1 MIYNKIRGAKSSLD
15 NYNHREE
22 HVPKEEVRK
31 LKLMQLDEGK
41 YSHKITTMLERKF
54 IIDRE
59 NKRLLDKM
67 ASIVSGAKTKPHDAR
82 SVFNS
87 SKLLPSRQTEM
98 RFNQNRSVMSQKSS
112 LPAITK
118 YQISG
123 TGPHQKSLNIV
134 NRKQEYN
141 RIQNENQRILDRIVN
156 KKAYFDSSKLQ
167 MHEVK
172 HKKLLSQRTLG
183 DKVPLAFYKNSGV
196 ASGN

>member
-31 LKLMQLDEGK
+31 LKLMQLDE
-41 YSHKITTMLERKF
+41 ERKF

-167 MHEVK
+167 MHEVR

>member
-31 LKLMQLDEGK
+31 LKLMQLDE
-41 YSHKITTMLERKF
+41 ERKF

-112 LPAITK
+112 LPTITK

-123 TGPHQKSLNIV
+123 TGPH
-134 NRKQEYN
+134 
-141 RIQNENQRILDRIVN
+141 
-156 KKAYFDSSKLQ
+156 
-167 MHEVK
+167 
-172 HKKLLSQRTLG
+172 
-183 DKVPLAFYKNSGV
+183 
-196 ASGN
+196 